1 MIKIKRYE
9 SRHIRKG
16 RFPARYLAL
25 CGCALVLLVAVSTGI
40 TTSKM
45 RSDAAASDGAR
56 AAKFEV
62 TAESADNNKD
72 FVLAPDDPTCT
83 YAFTVTSK
91 SEVTVTYDVIVTL
104 PQALPDGVHMTLDG
118 KSAQATDGNT
128 YTFSQAGVL
137 KTDSAGNTCSHEL
150 VFTAE
155 EGMTGDSTLPGII
168 VIVRAEQVD

>member
-1 MIKIKRYE
+1 MMIKIKRYE

-25 CGCALVLLVAVSTGI
+25 CGCALVLLAAVSTGI

-62 TAESADNNKD
+62 TATADNNTSLTLDSTNLECK
-72 FVLAPDDPTCT
+72 
-83 YAFTVTSK
+83 YAFTVTSE

-104 PQALPDGVHMTLDG
+104 PKELPNGVHMTLGGKSGNTTDG
-118 KSAQATDGNT
+118 KT
-128 YTFSQAGVL
+128 YTFSKAGDL
-137 KTDSAGNTCSHEL
+137 KADSEGNTCSHEL

-155 EGMTGDSTLPGII
+155 EGMTDVSKLEDIT
-168 VIVRAEQVD
+168 VTVRAEQVD